1 MSEEE
6 EREDGRAYKASQRTH
21 QGLTRAPLHPGQ
33 PGQPGQARL
42 ASHFQ
47 YPGMGEGEGEHTQEW
62 HSLTKELDN
71 IRNHINLTK
80 EHIDALNVRFAGY
93 QNPPGIYLSE
103 YDEWTQKLHKF
114 LTREQSIRERL
125 GDLGT
130 VTQEMNGI
138 TEDSSLGATGGL
150 GHYPVLEVLESP
162 PADTCSSTA
171 SPRPA
176 PRSPYRTFVRAH
188 LGNHGRTSVPVK
200 AGVTLRDAL
209 SKAMK
214 LRKLTPETCEVY
226 RCQDSSKTPIYW
238 DTDMTQLEGDE
249 IRVEVSDN
257 LPVTTR
263 ISHNF
268 VRKTFF
274 SLAFCECCRRLL
286 FQGFCCR
293 TCGFKFHQKCA
304 KEVPKLCQQVRM
316 QKILAAAMLAGE
328 ANMTEEMVGI
338 IMPGMHQGSGGGGG
352 GSGFV
357 FPPNRGPK
365 ISTRDRSSSAPN
377 VCNVIGDGA
386 TLPESYRAPLRP
398 GGVVPGMV
406 RMADHVSPT
415 TSPTQGSSR
424 SESSSPTSVKPR
436 ARASSADDSS
446 KKEVRHKGEKR
457 DTIEDWEIPIDDIFI
472 GPRIG
477 AGSFGTV
484 YRGHWH
490 GAVAIKTLNVR
501 DPNPVQIT
509 AFRNEVAV
517 LRKTR
522 HVNVLLFMGCV
533 SKKGQLAIVTQW
545 CEGSSLYK
553 HLHVNEAKFELLNVI
568 EIARQTSQGMDYL
581 HAKNIIH
588 RDLKSNNIFLHDDN
602 FTVKIGDFGLATVKS
617 RWSSSGQQAQQP
629 TGSILWMAPEVI
641 KMSDENPY
649 TFQSDVYAFG
659 IVLYELLT
667 GTLPYCHISDKDQI
681 LFMVGCGFLKVDMV
695 KLRTDVP
702 KALRR
707 LLMMC
712 LSYSRD
718 ERSSFR
724 NVLVSLE
731 NLMSSLPKIHRSLS
745 EPILNRTNLQ
755 NEDLF
760 SASCSSPKT
769 PVNANMA
776 SFTFASAM

>member
-1 MSEEE
+1 MARVDRPHFHYPAGGFAEEAA
-6 EREDGRAYKASQRTH
+6 REQEAV
-21 QGLTRAPLHPGQ
+21 L
-33 PGQPGQARL
+33 L
-42 ASHFQ
+42 A
-47 YPGMGEGEGEHTQEW
+47 
-62 HSLTKELDN
+62 KELEN
-71 IRNHINLTK
+71 IRNHIKLTK

-103 YDEWTQKLHKF
+103 YEEWTMKLHRF
-114 LTREQSIRERL
+114 LTREQTIKERL
-125 GDLGT
+125 ADLGSGT
-130 VTQEMNGI
+130 EAVNGG
-138 TEDSSLGATGGL
+138 EGEG
-150 GHYPVLEVLESP
+150 EVLESP
-162 PADTCSSTA
+162 PADATA

-176 PRSPYRTFVRAH
+176 PRSPYRALVRAH
-188 LGNHGRTSVPVK
+188 LGNNGRTSVQVK
-200 AGVTLRDAL
+200 AGETLRDAL

-214 LRKLTPETCEVY
+214 LRKLTPETCTVY
-226 RCQDSSKTPIYW
+226 RCRDANKAPIHW
-238 DTDMTQLEGDE
+238 DTDITLLEGDE
-249 IRVEVSDN
+249 IKVEVSDT

-304 KEVPKLCQQVRM
+304 LRVPKLCQQVRM

-328 ANMTEEMVGI
+328 SGMAESMVGI
-338 IMPGMHQGSGGGGG
+338 IMPGSGRLDQDTGE
-352 GSGFV
+352 SRQGFV
-357 FPPNRGPK
+357 FPPNRPRTQ

-377 VCNVIGDGA
+377 VCNVIGEGI
-386 TLPESYRAPLRP
+386 LPESYRAPLRP
-398 GGVVPGMV
+398 GQGAGVPGMV
-406 RMADHVSPT
+406 RMADHVSPA
-415 TSPTQGSSR
+415 TSPTQASR
-424 SESSSPTSVKPR
+424 SESSSPTSVRPR

-446 KKEVRHKGEKR
+446 KKEIRQNREKGEKR
-457 DTIEDWEIPIDDIFI
+457 ETMEDWEIPIDDIFI

-501 DPNPVQIT
+501 DPTPAQIT

-568 EIARQTSQGMDYL
+568 EIARQSSQGMDYL

-617 RWSSSGQQAQQP
+617 RWSPSGQQAQQP

-641 KMSDENPY
+641 KMSEDNPY

-681 LFMVGCGFLKVDMV
+681 LFMVGCGFLKADMV
-695 KLRTDVP
+695 KLRTDTP

-707 LLMMC
+707 LLDTC

-718 ERSSFR
+718 ARTSFR

-731 NLMSSLPKIHRSLS
+731 NLMSSLPKIHKSLS

-760 SASCSSPKT
+760 SANCSSPKT
-769 PVNANMA
+769 PVNANMS
-776 SFTFASAM
+776 SFTFASHV

>member
-1 MSEEE
+1 M
-6 EREDGRAYKASQRTH
+6 
-21 QGLTRAPLHPGQ
+21 
-33 PGQPGQARL
+33 ARVDRQ
-42 ASHFQ
+42 HFQ
-47 YPGMGEGEGEHTQEW
+47 YPSNSMYEERDRLEEQHNHQQEYHT
-62 HSLTKELDN
+62 LAKELEN
-71 IRNHINLTK
+71 IQNHIKLTK

-93 QNPPGIYLSE
+93 QNPPGIFISE
-103 YDEWTQKLHKF
+103 YEEWTQKLHRF
-114 LTREQSIRERL
+114 TQREQSLKERL
-125 GDLGT
+125 SDLTSEVERMVSYNGGT
-130 VTQEMNGI
+130 EV
-138 TEDSSLGATGGL
+138 DSLVYSQLEVDSPPATGVEHGLGALGATG
-150 GHYPVLEVLESP
+150 SP
-162 PADTCSSTA
+162 KPT
-171 SPRPA
+171 

-200 AGVTLRDAL
+200 QGVTLRDAL

-214 LRKLTPETCEVY
+214 LRKLTPETCAVY
-226 RCQDSSKTPIYW
+226 RNNDTTKTPIYW
-238 DTDMTQLEGDE
+238 DTDMTQLEGEE
-249 IRVEVSDN
+249 IRVEVSDY

-293 TCGFKFHQKCA
+293 TCGYKFHQKCA
-304 KEVPKLCQQVRM
+304 LRVPKLCQQVRM
-316 QKILAAAMLAGE
+316 QKILVQAMLAGE
-328 ANMTEEMVGI
+328 PSAPESLVGI
-338 IMPGMHQGSGGGGG
+338 IMPGLTHDGHQP
-352 GSGFV
+352 FV
-357 FPPNRGPK
+357 FPPGSSK
-365 ISTRDRSSSAPN
+365 KQISSRDRSSSAPN
-377 VCNVIGDGA
+377 VCNFITGEGVS
-386 TLPESYRAPLRP
+386 LPDQYRAPLRGA
-398 GGVVPGMV
+398 GGTGGIPGMV
-406 RMADHVSPT
+406 RLADHVSPA
-415 TSPTQGSSR
+415 TSPTKASSR
-424 SESSSPTSVKPR
+424 SESNSPTSVRPR

-446 KKEVRHKGEKR
+446 KKEVRQNRGEKR
-457 DTIEDWEIPIDDIFI
+457 ETIEDWEIPIDDIFI

-501 DPNPVQIT
+501 DPTPAQIV

-617 RWSSSGQQAQQP
+617 RWSSSGQFKQQP

-659 IVLYELLT
+659 NEKSLHPTPI
-667 GTLPYCHISDKDQI
+667 KNK
-681 LFMVGCGFLKVDMV
+681 LFLFFQ
-695 KLRTDVP
+695 
-702 KALRR
+702 
-707 LLMMC
+707 
-712 LSYSRD
+712 
-718 ERSSFR
+718 E
-724 NVLVSLE
+724 
-731 NLMSSLPKIHRSLS
+731 
-745 EPILNRTNLQ
+745 
-755 NEDLF
+755 LF
-760 SASCSSPKT
+760 SMSCSRVLCLIVILVTRIRYCLWS
-769 PVNANMA
+769 VAG
-776 SFTFASAM
+776 F